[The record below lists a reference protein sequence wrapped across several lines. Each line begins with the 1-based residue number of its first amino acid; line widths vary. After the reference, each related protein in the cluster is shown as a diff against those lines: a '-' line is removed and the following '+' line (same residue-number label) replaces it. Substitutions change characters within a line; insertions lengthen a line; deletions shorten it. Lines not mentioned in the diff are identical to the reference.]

1 MSLPPHKKLWDP
13 GAWQWGPIH
22 VYILPISP
30 IMLSRKKM
38 SCVELNSVTWICSL
52 LSYSLNAQPKTLTTL
67 GKQRY
72 ITQVTSIP
80 CLSSAVDTLT
90 LPSPDSGHH
99 TDHVKVFRG
108 GFSVI
113 IPRQPHFI
121 QFAEWSYQEINLEF
135 TCCHQTTEKNGF
147 K

>member
-1 MSLPPHKKLWDP
+1 
-13 GAWQWGPIH
+13 
-22 VYILPISP
+22 
-30 IMLSRKKM
+30 M

-52 LSYSLNAQPKTLTTL
+52 LSYSLNAQPKTLTML

-108 GFSVI
+108 GFPSSFLDSPTLFSSQSGV
-113 IPRQPHFI
+113 
-121 QFAEWSYQEINLEF
+121 
-135 TCCHQTTEKNGF
+135 TK